1 MKKSSLR
8 DKRKQQ
14 PKTLRRRNGVDSGS
28 DVDHENERMHVK
40 QDSDTVKSSSIVK
53 LGDNLTTAAAA
64 ATTTPTGLLENG
76 ASISGSGDS
85 GEAAAPVEKNNS
97 PAPDEQ
103 DAERVDSPTDD
114 TVKTIR
120 LVSLDKLLRP
130 SLVGKVPEEGKG
142 EQEKEPHVSRRSS
155 SNRAGKKNISIIELS
170 DDSEEESLQQYVI
183 DKSATK
189 SENDAGKEGVVASQ
203 PPPSSASKVSG
214 KSAKKAASGEERAK
228 SSTLLP
234 PLTKE
239 LSIVV
244 TPLPADLSTIKA
256 THGLKEI
263 RDHRNNVIETF
274 VPNSSRLSN
283 RTRKNKAAKRKKMA
297 SPEEEQQSDAVAL
310 EQADTGSNSKQHRQE
325 DDNGGSENE
334 NQSDVEEGS
343 KRNESD
349 SDAPI
354 TRGRNK
360 SKTSIPKEKKN
371 TRTTRKRRAVSD
383 SDEEQDTGKPSTP
396 VANGN
401 TDKDS
406 ESGSDFEFAKRN
418 TATSRSQRAAERSK
432 RGRAGATKAAAP
444 SADEASND
452 EEADKEKNDFQTRKK
467 RTRIRRN
474 STSSSGEDGKP
485 VSKRKKRKQTKK
497 KNSDSEGDS
506 PNKGRKNIRKLLKK
520 SDLEE
525 TTKNAEQ
532 EERERKQ
539 RIAER
544 QKLYNQVYDEKP
556 EEACTLDQLV
566 LDFDEETKEP
576 LLEVDRKLV
585 KQLKPHQANGIKFM
599 FDACFESLE
608 QMNQSKGSGCILAH
622 CMGLGKT
629 LQVVTLAHTLL
640 ASADLT
646 GVERILVVCPLST
659 VLNWANEFH
668 MWMKHVKKGTEVE
681 VYEISKYKD
690 NVTRANKLM
699 EWHNEGGVMIMGYDM
714 FRNLA
719 NPTATRIRKKVRE
732 SLQTSLIDPGP
743 ELIVCDEGHLL
754 KNEKTSLSQ
763 AVNRISTMRRIVLT
777 GTPIQNNM
785 KEYYCMVQFVKP
797 KLLGT
802 YTEYMNRFVNPITN
816 GQYTDSTPYDIQLM
830 RKRAHVLHKLLDGC
844 VQRRDY
850 AVLAPFLPPK
860 LEFVVSIKLTPLQ
873 STLYKYYMENMA
885 GKRNDDDP
893 TLKRSSMLFNDFQNL
908 QRIWTH
914 PRVLRYNSDR
924 YEIKQQRKRDLD
936 SENESEGS
944 MKDFIDDE
952 DTAESTPASSD
963 SESDV
968 QSVHDDSSRDAKSSG
983 DSTSNKRKATV
994 GTRSTRNNPN
1004 FNGGD
1009 DDDVVM
1015 QKPENPTEWW
1025 MQMCP
1030 ETELDNLEHSGK
1042 LVVLM
1047 EILKECEA
1055 IGDKLL
1061 VFSQSL
1067 YSLDV
1072 IEHFLSLLDENLQK
1086 DEDERDEQLSKYPG
1100 SWSLGLDYF
1109 RLDGSTSID
1118 NRNDACKVFNDES
1131 NTRARLF
1138 LISTRAGG
1146 LGINLVAAN
1155 RVVIFDVSWNPSHDI
1170 QSIFRVYRFGQSK
1183 PCYIYRFIAMGTM
1196 EEKIYERQVTKQAIS
1211 KRVIDEQQIDRHYKE
1226 NDLQELYRYEVETS
1240 EPRPTPNVPKD
1251 RLFAEL
1257 LKRFDPLIYKYH
1269 EHDSLL
1275 ENKEEETL
1283 NEEERKAAWEE
1294 FEQEKNRPP
1303 MPAYGTSGMLGIG
1316 GMGGRGVNG
1325 PVTSSTTFGFRND
1338 VLLKLLHL
1346 KAREDNPTFNDATIN
1361 AMIPYLMQQLSQQMR
1376 DGELTMY
1383 KSLWEL
1389 YYKLEVPPQ
1398 QMNQQYTMAY
1408 SNTMQPGG
1416 GGMVMGQMV
1425 PQQPLMGQQ
1434 QPMAGS
1440 VVTGGPVVNMQY
1452 QMNPFP
1458 TATMPQPGISGMQT
1472 TGTAAG
1478 NDDDVVEVTPAN
1490 RGPIVIDPEV
1500 VELD

>member
-1 MKKSSLR
+1 MKKSSNKR

-14 PKTLRRRNGVDSGS
+14 PTVPRSQRNRDDSGA
-28 DVDHENERMHVK
+28 DVDYENDRMHVK
-40 QDSDTVKSSSIVK
+40 KDSFDTVKSSSKVK
-53 LGDNLTTAAAA
+53 SGDNP
-64 ATTTPTGLLENG
+64 TPAGLLENG
-76 ASISGSGDS
+76 ASIGSGSEPAVVAES
-85 GEAAAPVEKNNS
+85 TSPVAVEEKGSCS
-97 PAPDEQ
+97 PTG
-103 DAERVDSPTDD
+103 RVDSPELET
-114 TVKTIR
+114 KQTIR

-130 SLVGKVPEEGKG
+130 SLVGIAANGEDASGKASKAQGKPSLG
-142 EQEKEPHVSRRSS
+142 EKDKSV
-155 SNRAGKKNISIIELS
+155 SIIELS
-170 DDSEEESLQQYVI
+170 DDSDEDVIQQFVVQKQSNRLE
-183 DKSATK
+183 DGVEVVGTSTK
-189 SENDAGKEGVVASQ
+189 SPVRST
-203 PPPSSASKVSG
+203 
-214 KSAKKAASGEERAK
+214 SAKGTPANGGFAATPSM
-228 SSTLLP
+228 
-234 PLTKE
+234 KE

-244 TPLPADLSTIKA
+244 KRLPTNLTALKTAFGLS
-256 THGLKEI
+256 EI
-263 RDHRNNVIETF
+263 RDQYNRIIESF
-274 VPNSSRLSN
+274 VSTTRTGSSDRKLTANDTAKKATNMANDQEQEQKQQKSKAGNS
-283 RTRKNKAAKRKKMA
+283 KREKQQQQQKQQENG
-297 SPEEEQQSDAVAL
+297 SDGNGQSEEEETIRND
-310 EQADTGSNSKQHRQE
+310 
-325 DDNGGSENE
+325 SE
-334 NQSDVEEGS
+334 
-343 KRNESD
+343 

-354 TRGRNK
+354 GRMRNK
-360 SKTSIPKEKKN
+360 TKSTIPNERKN
-371 TRTTRKRRAVSD
+371 NRNTRKRRAVSD
-383 SDEEQDTGKPSTP
+383 SEEDKGTGKPSVTTT
-396 VANGN
+396 NGG
-401 TDKDS
+401 DS
-406 ESGSDFEFAKRN
+406 NEQSEASGSDQEFTKSN
-418 TATSRSQRAAERSK
+418 TATGRNRRAAERSK
-432 RGRAGATKAAAP
+432 RAATTSKAAA
-444 SADEASND
+444 SDDGSGDSDDGKKAKA
-452 EEADKEKNDFQTRKK
+452 DFQPRKK

-474 STSSSGEDGKP
+474 SSSSDDDGRP
-485 VSKRKKRKQTKK
+485 AKRKRGRRLQKK
-497 KNSDSEGDS
+497 KKSDGESDADS
-506 PNKGRKNIRKLLKK
+506 PNKGRKNIRKLLRKG
-520 SDLEE
+520 DLEE

-556 EEACTLDQLV
+556 EVATTLDQLV

-576 LLEVDRKLV
+576 LLEVDKKLV
-585 KQLKPHQANGIKFM
+585 KLLKPHQANGIKFM

-608 QMNQSKGSGCILAH
+608 QMKESKGCGCILAH
-622 CMGLGKT
+622 CMGLGKS
-629 LQVVTLAHTLL
+629 LQVVTLTHTLL
-640 ASADLT
+640 ANADLT
-646 GVERILVVCPLST
+646 GVERVLIVCPLST
-659 VLNWANEFH
+659 VLNWANEYH
-668 MWMKHVKKGTEVE
+668 MWMKHVQKGTEVE

-802 YTEYMNRFVNPITN
+802 YNEYMNRFVNPITN

-850 AVLAPFLPPK
+850 SVLAPFLPPK
-860 LEFVVSIKLTPLQ
+860 LEFVVSIKLTPVQ
-873 STLYKYYMENMA
+873 STLYKYYMENLA
-885 GKRNDDDP
+885 GKRLADDP
-893 TLKRSSMLFNDFQNL
+893 MQKRSSMLFNDFQNL

-924 YEIKQQRKRDLD
+924 YEIRQQRKRDLD
-936 SENESEGS
+936 SENESAGS
-944 MKDFIDDE
+944 MKDFIDDVSDE
-952 DTAESTPASSD
+952 ESAESTPASSD
-963 SESDV
+963 DDDSDV
-968 QSVHDDSSRDAKSSG
+968 KSVHDDNSKSSG
-983 DSTSNKRKATV
+983 ESSESKQKV
-994 GTRSTRNNPN
+994 GRTRSTRNNP
-1004 FNGGD
+1004 GAGVLE
-1009 DDDVVM
+1009 DDVVIE
-1015 QKPENPTEWW
+1015 KPENPTEWW

-1030 ETELDNLEHSGK
+1030 ETELDKLEHSGK
-1042 LVVLM
+1042 LIVLM

-1072 IEHFLSLLDENLQK
+1072 IEHFLALLDENMQK
-1086 DEDERDEQLSKYPG
+1086 SEEERDEQLSKYPA
-1100 SWSLGLDYF
+1100 SWSMGLDYF

-1118 NRNDACKVFNDES
+1118 NRNDACKVFNDEN

-1170 QSIFRVYRFGQSK
+1170 QSIFRVYRFGQNK

-1226 NDLQELYRYEVETS
+1226 NDLQELYRYEVEPG
-1240 EPRPTPNVPKD
+1240 EPRPVPNLPKD

-1257 LKRFDPLIYKYH
+1257 LQRFDPLIYKYH

-1294 FEQEKNRPP
+1294 FELEKNRPP
-1303 MPAYGTSGMLGIG
+1303 PLPYVGGTFGLGVG
-1316 GMGGRGVNG
+1316 GMAGRGVNG
-1325 PVTSSTTFGFRND
+1325 PVTSSTTYGFRND
-1338 VLLKLLHL
+1338 VLLKLLNL

-1361 AMIPYLMQQLSQQMR
+1361 AMIPYMMQQLTMEMKE
-1376 DGELTMY
+1376 GELTMY
-1383 KSLWEL
+1383 RRLWDL
-1389 YYKLEVPPQ
+1389 YYKLEVPATAASQP
-1398 QMNQQYTMAY
+1398 YAAAY
-1408 SNTMQPGG
+1408 NALQPGMAVG
-1416 GGMVMGQMV
+1416 PMP
-1425 PQQPLMGQQ
+1425 PQQPMMANVMG
-1434 QPMAGS
+1434 AGPN
-1440 VVTGGPVVNMQY
+1440 VPY
-1452 QMNPFP
+1452 QMNPNQTGVRPAFP
-1458 TATMPQPGISGMQT
+1458 PQFPIPQQEPGISGMHRSGNPVGVSSIVPGPAIAGA
-1472 TGTAAG
+1472 GT
-1478 NDDDVVEVTPAN
+1478 VVPIAN
-1490 RGPIVIDPEV
+1490 RGPVTIDPNV

>member
-8 DKRKQQ
+8 DQRKQQ
-14 PKTLRRRNGVDSGS
+14 PIIALRRRKGGDSGS
-28 DVDHENERMHVK
+28 DVDYENDRMHVK

-53 LGDNLTTAAAA
+53 PGDNSTTT

-76 ASISGSGDS
+76 ASIGGGSGSS
-85 GEAAAPVEKNNS
+85 AVVAPEQEENES
-97 PAPDEQ
+97 PIPPVQDEPRQ
-103 DAERVDSPTDD
+103 EDSPTPEA
-114 TVKTIR
+114 TNSIR

-130 SLVGKVPEEGKG
+130 SLVDKREEQESGSNGKG
-142 EQEKEPHVSRRSS
+142 WVPPKSRRSVK
-155 SNRAGKKNISIIELS
+155 KKNSIIELS
-170 DDSEEESLQQYVI
+170 DDTDEENLQSI
-183 DKSATK
+183 ANSKSPVPD
-189 SENDAGKEGVVASQ
+189 EEPAGDD
-203 PPPSSASKVSG
+203 VSVPTNG
-214 KSAKKAASGEERAK
+214 EEIEKSAKK
-228 SSTLLP
+228 STNGVKKGVP
-234 PLTKE
+234 TSTTSHSPSTATKE
-239 LSIVV
+239 LNIVV
-244 TPLPADLSTIKA
+244 ARLSSDLGAIKSTY
-256 THGLKEI
+256 GLKEI
-263 RDHRNNVIETF
+263 LDVRNKVIENF
-274 VPNSSRLSN
+274 VSN
-283 RTRKNKAAKRKKMA
+283 TNRFADRTRKSQPVKRKAMA
-297 SPEEEQQSDAVAL
+297 SDEEQQSKAGAKKL
-310 EQADTGSNSKQHRQE
+310 NAGNNRKQRQQEADSASSDGQQQSNV
-325 DDNGGSENE
+325 EN
-334 NQSDVEEGS
+334 
-343 KRNESD
+343 SD
-349 SDAPI
+349 SDGPI
-354 TRGRNK
+354 AQGRK
-360 SKTSIPKEKKN
+360 KPKTSIPKEKKKSARN
-371 TRTTRKRRAVSD
+371 TRRRRAVSD
-383 SDEEQDTGKPSTP
+383 SEEEKGTGKASPP
-396 VANGN
+396 AANGN
-401 TDKDS
+401 SDNNS
-406 ESGSDFEFAKRN
+406 ASSSDFEFARR
-418 TATSRSQRAAERSK
+418 TTTSSRSQRAAERSK
-432 RGRAGATKAAAP
+432 RGALASTAAEPETPAE
-444 SADEASND
+444 EASNG
-452 EEADKEKNDFQTRKK
+452 EEAGEQEKNDFQTRKK

-474 STSSSGEDGKP
+474 STSSSGDDEKP
-485 VSKRKKRKQTKK
+485 ASKRKKRKRIQKK
-497 KNSDSEGDS
+497 KSDSEGES
-506 PNKGRKNIRKLLKK
+506 PSKGRKNIRKLLKK
-520 SDLEE
+520 SDLDE
-525 TTKNAEQ
+525 TTKTAEQ
-532 EERERKQ
+532 QERERKQ

-544 QKLYNQVYDEKP
+544 QKLYNHQVYDEKP
-556 EEACTLDQLV
+556 LEASTIDQLV
-566 LDFDEETKEP
+566 LDYDEETKEP

-585 KQLKPHQANGIKFM
+585 KQLKPHQANGVKFM

-608 QMNQSKGSGCILAH
+608 QMNKSKGSGCILAH

-646 GVERILVVCPLST
+646 GIERILVVCPLST

-668 MWMKHVKKGTEVE
+668 IWMKHVKKGTEVE

-719 NPTATRIRKKVRE
+719 NPTAARIRKKVRE

-802 YTEYMNRFVNPITN
+802 YPEYMNRFVNPITN

-850 AVLAPFLPPK
+850 SVLAPFLPPK
-860 LEFVVSIKLTPLQ
+860 LEFVVSIKLTALQ
-873 STLYKYYMENMA
+873 ITLYKYYMENLV
-885 GKRNDDDP
+885 GKRLSDDP
-893 TLKRSSMLFNDFQNL
+893 SQKRSSLLFNDFQNL

-914 PRVLRYNSDR
+914 PRVMRYNSDR
-924 YEIKQQRKRDLD
+924 YEIKQQLKRDLD
-936 SENESEGS
+936 SEQESGS
-944 MKDFIDDE
+944 LKDFIDDE
-952 DTAESTPASSD
+952 ESAESTPVSSD

-968 QSVHDDSSRDAKSSG
+968 QSVHDDNSDEEKGSDDTVAK
-983 DSTSNKRKATV
+983 NKRKGTV
-994 GTRSTRNNPN
+994 GTRSTRNNPLN
-1004 FNGGD
+1004 NVD
-1009 DDDVVM
+1009 DDFEI

-1042 LVVLM
+1042 LVILM

-1072 IEHFLSLLDENLQK
+1072 IEHFLSLLDENMQK
-1086 DEDERDEQLSKYPG
+1086 NEDERDPLLSKYPA

-1170 QSIFRVYRFGQSK
+1170 QSIFRVYRFGQNK

-1226 NDLQELYRYEVETS
+1226 NDLQELYRYDVDPS

-1257 LKRFDPLIYKYH
+1257 IQRFDPLIYKYH

-1283 NEEERKAAWEE
+1283 NEEERKAAWDE

-1303 MPAYGTSGMLGIG
+1303 MPAYGTSGLGVMG
-1316 GMGGRGVNG
+1316 GMGGRGNG
-1325 PVTSSTTFGFRND
+1325 PVTSSIMYGFRND
-1338 VLLKLLHL
+1338 VLLKLLNI

-1361 AMIPYLMQQLSQQMR
+1361 AMIPYLMQQLTQQMK

-1383 KSLWEL
+1383 RSLWDL
-1389 YYKLEVPPQ
+1389 YYKLEVVPPPTQ
-1398 QMNQQYTMAY
+1398 PAAMAQSTQMPMGMAMMAPQMMGNAVPSGMGTVGMHHQMNQPGAVAY
-1408 SNTMQPGG
+1408 PLPTNYPIQEPG
-1416 GGMVMGQMV
+1416 
-1425 PQQPLMGQQ
+1425 
-1434 QPMAGS
+1434 
-1440 VVTGGPVVNMQY
+1440 N
-1452 QMNPFP
+1452 
-1458 TATMPQPGISGMQT
+1458 SGMARAPPIIDI
-1472 TGTAAG
+1472 TGNHSTASA
-1478 NDDDVVEVTPAN
+1478 PN
-1490 RGPIVIDPEV
+1490 RGPVVIDPEV